1 MKRFILPV
9 ALVATMLMLVS
20 CGGSKNNEE
29 EPSVVVCD
37 VTGETA
43 NDNDSYSAATNNNG
57 PTDWDEFLDE
67 YEKYVNESI
76 ELYNKAKGNKT
87 AASIKRLES
96 LETSIISMTEKLNE
110 PSGSLSASQLQRFN
124 NINNKYLK
132 VLQNI
137 ENPIDE
143 FDDAD
148 DDDDDAD
155 DDDDW
160 D

>member
-20 CGGSKNNEE
+20 CGSKNNEE

-43 NDNDSYSAATNNNG
+43 NDNDSYSTATNNDAS
-57 PTDWDEFLDE
+57 TDWDEFLDE

-76 ELYNKAKGNKT
+76 ELYNKAKRSKT
-87 AASIKRLES
+87 KASIERLEY
-96 LETSIISMTEKLNE
+96 LETRVVSMTEKLKE

-137 ENPIDE
+137 ENLIDE

-148 DDDDDAD
+148 DDDDD